1 MSDKLGLRTFGEKQ
15 DMIFLGREIHEQKD
29 YSEKVAEK
37 IDEEI
42 ISFINSAQEKTLGIL
57 RDKRAD
63 LDKLANKL
71 IEKETL
77 NKKEFEEIV
86 GEKQRGNNE
95 DKDNKEEKKEENK
108 EDKDKNIVG
117 HQSNK
122 IA

>member
-1 MSDKLGLRTFGEKQ
+1 
-15 DMIFLGREIHEQKD
+15 MIFLGREIHEQKD